1 MKVMGQGPAVL
12 MLHSSLSS
20 HKQWSMLANQL
31 ATDYQLFLPDL
42 AGYGAQPA
50 PAADQ
55 IASYRL
61 EQEAALILAALP
73 DAIKAKPLVV
83 IGHSFGGAVA
93 LHLARTGLLQVRQL
107 FLFEPVAFHL
117 LAAATDTLSQQL
129 CQEVQQL
136 AAQMQLVDA
145 WQAAQLFVDYWQQAD
160 YFQHLPQRMQQQ
172 MTAQVGKVAADFTAL
187 LQEPA
192 TLAQYQQIN
201 YPVLLLTGAQ
211 SRGPALRISELLAS
225 IWPQAVCQQLP
236 TGHMGP
242 VTDPTLVNPRFLQF
256 LATA

>member
-1 MKVMGQGPAVL
+1 MKVIGQGPAVL

-20 HKQWSMLANQL
+20 HKQWSMLASQL

-50 PAADQ
+50 PFADQ
-55 IASYRL
+55 SSRYRL

-73 DAIKAKPLVV
+73 AAVKAKPLVL

-93 LHLARTGLLQVRQL
+93 LHLARTGSLQVRQL
-107 FLFEPVAFHL
+107 LLFEPVAFHL
-117 LAAATDTLSQQL
+117 LAAATDALSQQL

-136 AAQMQLVDA
+136 ATQMQAVSP
-145 WQAAQLFVDYWQQAD
+145 WHAAQLFVDYWQQAD
-160 YFQHLPQRMQQQ
+160 YFQHLPLRVQQQ

-187 LQEPA
+187 LDEPA
-192 TLAQYQQIN
+192 SLAQYQQISC
-201 YPVLLLTGAQ
+201 PVLLLTGAQ
-211 SRGPALRISELLAS
+211 SRRPALRISELLAS

-242 VTDPTLVNPRFLQF
+242 VSDADLVNPRFLQF
-256 LATA
+256 LATT

>member
-20 HKQWSMLANQL
+20 HKQWSLLASQL

-50 PAADQ
+50 SFADQ
-55 IASYRL
+55 SGHYRL
-61 EQEAALILAALP
+61 AEEAAQILAALP
-73 DAIKAKPLVV
+73 DAVKAKPLVL

-93 LHLARTGLLQVRQL
+93 LHLARTGQLQVRQL
-107 FLFEPVAFHL
+107 LLFEPVAFHL
-117 LAAATDTLSQQL
+117 LAAATDALSQQL

-136 AAQMQLVDA
+136 AAQMQAVDA
-145 WQAAQLFVDYWQQAD
+145 WHAAQLFVDYWQQAD
-160 YFQHLPQRMQQQ
+160 YFQHLPLRLQQQ

-187 LQEPA
+187 LDEPA
-192 TLAQYQQIN
+192 SLAQYQQISC
-201 YPVLLLTGAQ
+201 PVLLLTGAQ
-211 SRGPALRISELLAS
+211 SREPALRISQLLAS
-225 IWPQAVCQQLP
+225 VWPQAIYQQLP

-242 VTDPTLVNPRFLQF
+242 VTDPTLVNRQFLQF